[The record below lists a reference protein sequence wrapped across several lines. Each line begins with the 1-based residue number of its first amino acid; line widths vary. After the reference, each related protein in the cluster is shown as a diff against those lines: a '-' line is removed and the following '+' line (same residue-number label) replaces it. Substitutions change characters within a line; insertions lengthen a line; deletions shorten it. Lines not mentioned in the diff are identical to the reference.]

1 MTRTVKSEWE
11 MACPK
16 CSADHAIDICAN
28 IWVRLS
34 ADGTDP
40 YEAEIQHHDWGD
52 ENDATCAACGHAGT
66 VGDFRTEGRDSE

>member
-16 CSADHAIDICAN
+16 CGEDHGIDICAH

-40 YEAEIQHHDWGD
+40 YEAANQHHDWD
-52 ENDATCAACGHAGT
+52 DNSDAVCNSCGHAGA
-66 VGDFRTEGRDSE
+66 VGAFRTEGRDSE